1 MTEFTDPHAKI
12 DRLLDKKKTVAGGQM
27 EHTQMQ
33 KAYNNIVFRNKVQ
46 EKPIMTDKYKKKIFG
61 VEYINLQPYL
71 NMRMWP
77 RGIYTT
83 DKLLR
88 LDASAGLEFLKRYLA
103 KKRTLPFNM
112 WWLLIIMFGVV
123 GAIIVII
130 ILLPSLGGG
139 LGGIMP

>member
-1 MTEFTDPHAKI
+1 MSEFTDPHEKI
-12 DRLLDKKKTVAGGQM
+12 DTLLQKKKEVTGGQL
-27 EHTQMQ
+27 EHSQMQ
-33 KAYNNIVFRNKVQ
+33 KAYSNVVFRNKVK
-46 EKPIMTDKYKKKIFG
+46 EAPIMTDKYKRKIFG
-61 VEYINLQPYL
+61 EYINLQPYL

-88 LDASAGLEFLKRYLA
+88 LDASAGMEFLKRYLA

-123 GAIIVII
+123 GAVFVVIF
-130 ILLPSLGGG
+130 LLPQ
-139 LGGIMP
+139 LGGIVP

>member
-1 MTEFTDPHAKI
+1 MDKFTDPHVKI
-12 DRLLDKKKTVAGGQM
+12 DTLIQKKKEVAGGEL
-27 EHTQMQ
+27 EHSQMQ
-33 KAYNNIVFRNKVQ
+33 KAYSNVVFRNKVK
-46 EKPIMTDKYKKKIFG
+46 EAPILGDKYKKLIFG

-112 WWLLIIMFGVV
+112 WWLLIIIFGVI
-123 GAIIVII
+123 GAIFVILF
-130 ILLPSLGGG
+130 LLPQ
-139 LGGIMP
+139 LGGIIP

>member
-1 MTEFTDPHAKI
+1 MSEFTDPHKKI
-12 DRLLDKKKTVAGGQM
+12 DTLIQKKKEMASGPL
-27 EHTQMQ
+27 EHSQMQ
-33 KAYNNIVFRNKVQ
+33 KAYSNVIFRNKV
-46 EKPIMTDKYKKKIFG
+46 KDAPILGNKYRKKIFG

-71 NMRMWP
+71 NMRLWP

-112 WWLLIIMFGVV
+112 WWLLIIIFGVI
-123 GAIIVII
+123 GAIFLILF
-130 ILLPSLGGG
+130 LLPQ
-139 LGGIMP
+139 LGGIIP